1 MKYLVI
7 VCTLFFSFQ
16 YVVKN
21 TATENTKK
29 NTSSDFEIFTSQN
42 QAIILYDKN
51 GSSLD
56 SISAY
61 LLADDI
67 FKVTNYKPKVISNIK
82 NAKGHV
88 ILIGSMQSKL
98 VKAFLKDS
106 NINSEFKNQWESYLY
121 KTISTP
127 NKRIKKVFVI
137 AGTNPRGTAYGV
149 FKISKKIGVNPWYW
163 WADVPVKKSKELI
176 LNELDFYSKSPSVN
190 YRGIFLNDEDW
201 GLQPWAAKTLEP
213 ETGDIGPKT
222 YSKIFELLLRLN
234 ANTIWP
240 AMHPS
245 TKAFFHYPGNVKMAE
260 AYQIVIGTSHA
271 EPMLRNNVDEW
282 NKEKFGSFNYKT
294 NKNTVLN
301 YWENR
306 VKEAKNV
313 DAIYTMGMRGV
324 HDSGM
329 EGVKNKD
336 EAIALLN
343 GIISDQRNLLKKHI
357 NPKVERIP
365 QAFTVYK
372 EVLDLY
378 KEGLYVPDDITLVWS
393 DDNYGYIRA
402 FGNEK
407 EQKRTGGSGVYYH
420 ASYWG
425 RPHDYLWLS
434 TTHPGLIREEMM
446 KSYNLNNRKIWILN
460 VGDIK
465 PAEYEI
471 QLFLDMAYDAESF
484 QNPTVTTTHQ
494 QQFFGA
500 IFGEAHAEN
509 ITKIKESYFDL
520 AFERKPEFMG
530 WSQTEPTT
538 PIFNTVYNA
547 FSNRDEIQQRIH
559 VYENLEKQVSIIEEQ
574 LPENLKSAF
583 VQLVSYPVEGASNM
597 NKKFLYRDKAL
608 SYAKQGRLSAET
620 YKALSNEAY
629 QKIEILTKK
638 YNSLSNGKWQG
649 MMDMKPRRL
658 PVFDKP
664 AIDLLKIKSEA
675 SFGISVED
683 TLKTSNDN
691 FRLPMFYVGDTSS
704 YFIDIFSK
712 NNNTNHWQIKALPNW
727 IKTTKISGILETSKL
742 LEDRIYVSVDWKLWE
757 TVGKPTSTELKFE
770 VNSEEKTIQ
779 INISKS
785 YDNIDKNSFIEKN
798 GMTAIYANH
807 FSDNK
812 NKGEL
817 KWEELTGLGHSKAVM
832 QSEPLNT
839 SSILNHENAPVLEYE
854 LFTETI
860 TKQANLTIIAIPNH
874 PLSTDGELRIAI
886 QWNDEPIQI
895 VNFKTEGRS
904 NTWKQNVLS
913 NKALKQIQVPIKN
926 TGKQTFKVYMI
937 DAGVLLDY
945 FVLNTSKQN
954 DLPYKLIPET
964 KINRNTN

>member
-1 MKYLVI
+1 MIYLVVFCSI
-7 VCTLFFSFQ
+7 LFGHSSTP
-16 YVVKN
+16 N
-21 TATENTKK
+21 NSITENTKTI
-29 NTSSDFEIFTSQN
+29 NLPGFEIFTLQN
-42 QAIILYDKN
+42 QAIVLYDKN

-61 LLADDI
+61 LLAEDI
-67 FKVTNYKPKVISNIK
+67 YKVTNYKPRITTSLKQAEGNVII
-82 NAKGHV
+82 
-88 ILIGSMQSKL
+88 IGSIQSKHIRT
-98 VKAFLKDS
+98 FLKDS
-106 NINSEFKNQWESYLY
+106 DVHSEFKNQWESYLY
-121 KTISTP
+121 KTISNP
-127 NKRIKKVFVI
+127 NKKIKKAFII

-149 FKISKKIGVNPWYW
+149 FNISKKIGINPWYW
-163 WADVPVKKSKELI
+163 WADVPVKKSDILI
-176 LNELDFYSKSPSVN
+176 LNQSDFYSKAPSVA

-201 GLQPWAAKTLEP
+201 GLQPWAAKTFEP

-222 YSKIFELLLRLN
+222 YAKIFELLLRLN

-245 TKAFFHYPGNVKMAE
+245 TKAFFYYPGNAKMANL
-260 AYQIVIGTSHA
+260 YQIVIGTSHA

-282 NKEKFGSFNYKT
+282 NQEDFGSFNYKT

-301 YWENR
+301 YWETR

-313 DAIYTMGMRGV
+313 NAIYTMGMRGV

-329 EGVKNKD
+329 EGVKSKS
-336 EAIALLN
+336 EAIVLLN

-357 NPKVERIP
+357 NPKVETIP

-378 KEGLYVPDDITLVWS
+378 KDGLNVPEDMTLVWT

-402 FGNEK
+402 LGNAE

-420 ASYWG
+420 VSYWG

-446 KSYNLNNRKIWILN
+446 KAYNLNNRKIWILN

-484 QNPTVTTTHQ
+484 QNPASTITHQ
-494 QQFFGA
+494 QQFFGS

-509 ITKIKESYFDL
+509 ITKIKTSYFDL

-538 PIFNTVYNA
+538 PTFSTAYNA
-547 FSNRDEIQQRIH
+547 LSNGDEIQERIQI
-559 VYENLEKQVSIIEEQ
+559 YKDLEQQVNTIETQ
-574 LPENLKSAF
+574 LPGNLKSTF
-583 VQLVSYPVEGASNM
+583 VQLVGYPVEGASNM

-608 SYAKQGRLSAET
+608 AYNKQGRISAKK

-629 QKIEILTKK
+629 QNIEILTEK
-638 YNSLSNGKWQG
+638 YNKLFNAKWNG
-649 MMDMKPRRL
+649 MMDIKPRRL
-658 PVFDKP
+658 PVFDNPEIELSKT
-664 AIDLLKIKSEA
+664 DLDKSI
-675 SFGISVED
+675 GVSVED
-683 TLKTSNDN
+683 TLKNSTDN
-691 FRLPMFYVGDTSS
+691 FRLPMFYVGDITS
-704 YFIDIFSK
+704 YFIDIFLK
-712 NNNTNHWQIKALPNW
+712 NNNTSSWQINELPDWVKA
-727 IKTTKISGILETSKL
+727 TKVSGTLETLRL
-742 LEDRIYVSVDWKLWE
+742 LEDRIHISIDWNSWKNAGE
-757 TVGKPTSTELKFE
+757 PTSYKLKFQT
-770 VNSEEKTIQ
+770 NSEEIIIE
-779 INISKS
+779 INVSKS
-785 YDNIDKNSFIEKN
+785 YNAIPKNSFIEKN
-798 GMTAIYANH
+798 GVVVIYANH
-807 FSDNK
+807 FSK
-812 NKGEL
+812 NNTTSDL
-817 KWEELTGLGHSKAVM
+817 KWQEINGLGHSKAVM
-832 QSEPLNT
+832 QSEPLT
-839 SSILNHENAPVLEYE
+839 SLPILNPENAPVLEYE

-860 TKQANLTIIAIPNH
+860 IENADLTIAAIPTH
-874 PLSTDGELRIAI
+874 PLSTDGELRVAV

-895 VNFKTEGRS
+895 INFKTEGRS

-913 NKALKQIQVPIKN
+913 NKALKQVQVPINK
-926 TGKQTFKVYMI
+926 TGKQTLRIYMV

-945 FVLNTSKQN
+945 VVLNTSGKKE
-954 DLPYKLIPET
+954 LPYKLMLET
-964 KINRNTN
+964 KTN